1 MKTVKIG
8 FLGMGN
14 VGSGAYEILQNNA
27 RLIEEREGLR
37 LIVKRALVRSLN
49 KARPGCADAGVLTTD
64 PLDVLDDPEIEIV
77 AEFLGG
83 KEPAREYMLRALQ
96 NGKTVVTANKV
107 ALSQCWPELEK
118 CAREHNAGL
127 YFEASAAGGIPI
139 IRTLISSMQANDID
153 RIMGII
159 NGTTNYILSAMS
171 KEGRDY
177 APVLADAQRL
187 GLAEPDP
194 TLDVE
199 GMDAAFKLS
208 ILSSLA
214 FHTRVPVDKVYVEGI
229 TNISSADIRLGQEFG
244 LTLKLLA
251 IGKKQDGHI

>member
-83 KEPAREYMLRALQ
+83 KNQPENICFGRS
-96 NGKTVVTANKV
+96 KTA
-107 ALSQCWPELEK
+107 
-118 CAREHNAGL
+118 
-127 YFEASAAGGIPI
+127 
-139 IRTLISSMQANDID
+139 
-153 RIMGII
+153 
-159 NGTTNYILSAMS
+159 
-171 KEGRDY
+171 
-177 APVLADAQRL
+177 
-187 GLAEPDP
+187 
-194 TLDVE
+194 
-199 GMDAAFKLS
+199 
-208 ILSSLA
+208 
-214 FHTRVPVDKVYVEGI
+214 
-229 TNISSADIRLGQEFG
+229 
-244 LTLKLLA
+244 
-251 IGKKQDGHI
+251 KQS